1 MPPLRGWLNGAK
13 KQRTYEFV
21 LPRDHMGLTSENGG
35 KALKYDCEKCVAYC
49 CSIYDRVQVT
59 PRDVRRLAA
68 HFNVLP
74 EVATQRFT
82 KLWGKERILRRRAD
96 RLFGQACMFLNQE
109 TRKCTI
115 YHARPGTC
123 REFPT
128 TSRCAYYDLI
138 EFERKQQ
145 DDPDVIP
152 LVKITFR
159 ESKEK

>member
-1 MPPLRGWLNGAK
+1 MGTAPGNGVK
-13 KQRTYEFV
+13 IV
-21 LPRDHMGLTSENGG
+21 
-35 KALKYDCEKCVAYC
+35 KYDCDKCVAYC

-68 HFNVLP
+68 HFGITP
-74 EVATQRFT
+74 EAATARYT
-82 KLWGKERILRRRAD
+82 KLWDKERILRRRAD
-96 RLFGQACMFLNQE
+96 KLFGQACMFLNQE

-138 EFERKQQ
+138 EFERGQQ
-145 DDPDVIP
+145 NDPEVVP
-152 LVKITFR
+152 LVRITFLDD
-159 ESKEK
+159 K

>member
-1 MPPLRGWLNGAK
+1 MPTPKQSSAK
-13 KQRTYEFV
+13 QFGEGLV
-21 LPRDHMGLTSENGG
+21 HMALTTVAAN
-35 KALKYDCEKCVAYC
+35 KTQKYDCNKCVAYC

-59 PRDVRRLAA
+59 PRDLRRLAA

-74 EVATQRFT
+74 EVASQRFT

-115 YHARPGTC
+115 YDARPGTC
-123 REFPT
+123 REFPNT
-128 TSRCAYYDLI
+128 ARCAYFDLI
-138 EFERKQQ
+138 EWERTQQ

-159 ESKEK
+159 DSKEK

>member
-1 MPPLRGWLNGAK
+1 
-13 KQRTYEFV
+13 
-21 LPRDHMGLTSENGG
+21 MGLTSGSVN
-35 KALKYDCEKCVAYC
+35 KALKYDCDKCVAYC

-59 PRDVRRLAA
+59 PRDIKRLAA

-74 EVATQRFT
+74 EVASERFT

-109 TRKCTI
+109 TRKCTV

-123 REFPT
+123 REFPN

-138 EFERKQQ
+138 EFERTQQ

-152 LVKITFR
+152 LVKITF
-159 ESKEK
+159 SNGKEKQ